1 MSDVVDRD
9 AEAAWRTL
17 IYADRN
23 SLNLE
28 QFTAYV
34 NREFGRNYEARELK
48 TKFETLRKQDEPTPG
63 GKEVTENSL
72 IERLIRR
79 KMPSDSLRLRRPTL
93 RLDRR
98 SPPHLTS
105 NSTTLGALLE

>member
-63 GKEVTENSL
+63 GKEVTE
-72 IERLIRR
+72 
-79 KMPSDSLRLRRPTL
+79 KF
-93 RLDRR
+93 LDR
-98 SPPHLTS
+98 
-105 NSTTLGALLE
+105 ALDKKEDAE